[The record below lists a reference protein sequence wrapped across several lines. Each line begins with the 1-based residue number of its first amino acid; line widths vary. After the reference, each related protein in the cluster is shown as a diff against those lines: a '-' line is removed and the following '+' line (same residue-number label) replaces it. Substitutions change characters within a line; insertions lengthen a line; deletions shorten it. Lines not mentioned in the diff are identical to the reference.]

1 MILCVVACAPL
12 TQSNKPH
19 DIYSISGAQATMC
32 WVKKY
37 LGVEIGVSTGST
49 SRSLTAFFFG
59 KNGIIYQYKL
69 GALESISNKE
79 RYKLDNYNNTHE
91 MIARNG
97 KLMSAL
103 CLYFFLHFQH
113 F

>member
-1 MILCVVACAPL
+1 
-12 TQSNKPH
+12 
-19 DIYSISGAQATMC
+19 MC

-103 CLYFFLHFQH
+103 CFYFFSIFSIFRGLFGKIPPVGRER
-113 F
+113 FDFESAKDFLPSISK